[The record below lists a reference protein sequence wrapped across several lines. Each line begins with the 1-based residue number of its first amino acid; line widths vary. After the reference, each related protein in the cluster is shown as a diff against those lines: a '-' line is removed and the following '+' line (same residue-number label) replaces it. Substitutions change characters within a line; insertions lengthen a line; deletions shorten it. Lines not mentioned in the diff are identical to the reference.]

1 MEFPVAPWLGVWA
14 LTAGAIDWIPGLGI
28 KILHTMHGMPPQKR
42 KKNTYIFF
50 QRKYVTVH
58 KMMLNTTHH
67 WENENEVRY
76 NFTIS
81 RIFILSKI
89 IKSVGKK
96 KKKEKPSTLLLRI
109 K

>member
-1 MEFPVAPWLGVWA
+1 
-14 LTAGAIDWIPGLGI
+14 
-28 KILHTMHGMPPQKR
+28 
-42 KKNTYIFF
+42 
-50 QRKYVTVH
+50 
-58 KMMLNTTHH
+58 MMLNTTHH